1 MGFLVNNGAELGAA
15 FAGQNPTA
23 QTLAQR
29 SLAFGSLSTGLDTG
43 AAFAS
48 GLAQAQQARYAAGA
62 ARANAT
68 GVQLAGQANESA
80 LKMKYTALGASQE
93 AAQAA
98 NGVDVGSGSA
108 LRVRE
113 ATANLGAL
121 DAAMIHFNAARE
133 AFGLRQEAALYD
145 TAAKNAVIGGAL
157 RSGATFLSGAQS
169 LADKWLM
176 YKQSGAFAN
185 G

>member
-1 MGFLVNNGAELGAA
+1 MGFLVNNGAQVGAM
-15 FAGQNPTA
+15 FAGANPTA
-23 QTLAQR
+23 QSLAQR
-29 SLAFGSLSTGLDTG
+29 SLAFGSLSAGLDTG

-48 GLAQAQQARYAAGA
+48 GLAQAQQARYAAAA

-68 GVQLAGQANESA
+68 GVMMAEGANESA
-80 LKMKYTALGASQE
+80 LKMRYTALGASQK

-113 ATANLGAL
+113 GTEQIGAL
-121 DAAMIHFNAARE
+121 DAAMLHFNAARE
-133 AFGLRQEAALYD
+133 AFGLRQEAGLYD
-145 TAAKNAVIGGAL
+145 TAARNAVLGGAL
-157 RSGATFLSGAQS
+157 KAGATFLSGAQS

-176 YKQSGAFAN
+176 YKQSGALAN